1 MGDCIDTDV
10 VVDGKMGDSVCNG
23 KKEDYNALIV
33 FYSPKLPAISTG
45 FLISNF

>member
-23 KKEDYNALIV
+23 KIDYNALIV